1 MTWEIVYTE
10 QYNKKVAKFIKRHP
24 DVLSQYQKTI
34 ELMSLNPHH
43 PSLRLHELKGNFEGL
58 SSISINTKY
67 RITLEMIVTPK
78 EIILINVGD
87 HDQIY

>member
-10 QYNKKVAKFIKRHP
+10 QYNKKIAKFIKRHP
-24 DVLSQYQKTI
+24 DVLSQYQKI
-34 ELMSLNPHH
+34 LELMSLNPHH
-43 PSLRLHELKGNFEGL
+43 PSLRLHELKGRFEGL

>member
-24 DVLSQYQKTI
+24 DVLSQYQKTL

-43 PSLRLHELKGNFEGL
+43 PSLRLHELKGKFEGL

>member
-1 MTWEIVYTE
+1 MTWEIIYTE
-10 QYNKKVAKFIKRHP
+10 QYNKKAAKFIKRHP
-24 DVLSQYQKTI
+24 DVLSQYQKTL
-34 ELMSLNPHH
+34 ELLSLNPHH
-43 PSLRLHELKGNFEGL
+43 PSLRLHELKGKFEGL

>member
-10 QYNKKVAKFIKRHP
+10 QYNKKIAKFIKRHP
-24 DVLSQYQKTI
+24 DVLSQYQKTL

-43 PSLRLHELKGNFEGL
+43 PSLRLHELKGRFEGL

>member
-1 MTWEIVYTE
+1 MTWELVYTE

-24 DVLSQYQKTI
+24 DVLSQYQKTL

-43 PSLRLHELKGNFEGL
+43 PSLRLHELKGKFEGL

>member
-10 QYNKKVAKFIKRHP
+10 QYNKKIAKFIKRHP
-24 DVLSQYQKTI
+24 DVLSQYQKTL

-43 PSLRLHELKGNFEGL
+43 PSLRLHELKGKFEGL

>member
-24 DVLSQYQKTI
+24 DVLSQYQKI
-34 ELMSLNPHH
+34 LELMSLNPHH
-43 PSLRLHELKGNFEGL
+43 PSLRLHELKGRFEGL

>member
-43 PSLRLHELKGNFEGL
+43 PSLRLHELKGKFEGL

>member
-43 PSLRLHELKGNFEGL
+43 PSLRLHELKGRFEGL

>member
-10 QYNKKVAKFIKRHP
+10 QYNKKIAKFIKRHS
-24 DVLSQYQKTI
+24 DVLSQYQKI
-34 ELMSLNPHH
+34 LELMSLNPHH
-43 PSLRLHELKGNFEGL
+43 PSLRLHELKGRFEGL

>member
-24 DVLSQYQKTI
+24 DVLSQYQKTL

-43 PSLRLHELKGNFEGL
+43 PSLRLHELKGRFEGL

>member
-24 DVLSQYQKTI
+24 DVLSQYQKTL

-43 PSLRLHELKGNFEGL
+43 PSLRLHELNGKFEGL

>member
-10 QYNKKVAKFIKRHP
+10 QYNKKIAKFIKRHP
-24 DVLSQYQKTI
+24 DVLSQYQKTL

-43 PSLRLHELKGNFEGL
+43 PSLRLHELKGRFEGL

-78 EIILINVGD
+78 ELILINVGD

>member
-1 MTWEIVYTE
+1 MTWEIIYTE
-10 QYNKKVAKFIKRHP
+10 QYNKKAAKFIKRHP
-24 DVLSQYQKTI
+24 DVLSQYQKTL
-34 ELMSLNPHH
+34 ELLSLNPHH
-43 PSLRLHELKGNFEGL
+43 PSLRIHESKGKFEGL
-58 SSISINTKY
+58 SSISINMKY